1 MDYVYKQQFYKV
13 NLNPC
18 ANYSY
23 TQPCVLDSSQFHLMP
38 ACEGLILM
46 GMPLLYPIETKMLL
60 AVRRLKHSR
69 HAPLVRERERSPPVP
84 ELMLSRLAEVTGV
97 STI

>member
-1 MDYVYKQQFYKV
+1 
-13 NLNPC
+13 
-18 ANYSY
+18 
-23 TQPCVLDSSQFHLMP
+23 
-38 ACEGLILM
+38 M

-60 AVRRLKHSR
+60 AVRRRKHSR

-84 ELMLSRLAEVTGV
+84 ALMLSRLAEVTGV